1 MMLTYVEAAALNRKQ
16 GLSALKARDAKG
28 AKQRHR
34 SDRAGSETGGQTNH
48 QTDGQADIRSQADTQ
63 HWIITYVLYTIR
75 QTVTGS
81 RTALD
86 NNVWVVYH
94 QTDGQTELQTAGK
107 TTPSLQLVS
116 CQCFCKRLFS
126 FSFFFF

>member
-63 HWIITYVLYTIR
+63 HWIITYGLYTIR
-75 QTVTGS
+75 HTVTG
-81 RTALD
+81 RHTALD

-94 QTDGQTELQTAGK
+94 QTDGHRQPHSTG
-107 TTPSLQLVS
+107 
-116 CQCFCKRLFS
+116 
-126 FSFFFF
+126 